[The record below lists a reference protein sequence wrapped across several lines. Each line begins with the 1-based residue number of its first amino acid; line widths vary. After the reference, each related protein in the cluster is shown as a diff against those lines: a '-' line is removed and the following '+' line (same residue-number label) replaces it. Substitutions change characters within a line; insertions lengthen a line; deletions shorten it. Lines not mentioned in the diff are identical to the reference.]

1 MKNTT
6 HGNSEPL
13 ISAPAAQPKLAAGPT
28 EAKRLPD
35 PLADLKGAK
44 KIQTAIEVMEAL
56 VDDKLLKYKAD
67 YGYEPVD
74 PKNKVAAE
82 AIQVFRVLKNRLK
95 EKELSE
101 SRATQSARS
110 RQSVN
115 KIVTPDKS
123 QAA

>member
-1 MKNTT
+1 
-6 HGNSEPL
+6 
-13 ISAPAAQPKLAAGPT
+13 
-28 EAKRLPD
+28 
-35 PLADLKGAK
+35 LADLNGAK